1 MKNFDGII
9 LGCGAA
15 GAMCAISSKVKSL
28 AVIDVATRPAKKL
41 LVTGNGRCN
50 LTNTNV
56 NSSFYNTNIDRYLKR
71 FDNKQTLR
79 FFNSLG
85 LETYADDEGR
95 VYPISNS
102 AKSVVDVISQKLND
116 ENLFLGQKIVSVRKE
131 KEFFVVETDKE
142 VFKAKKLV
150 VTTGGNSF
158 SLLGNLGVKYAKFT
172 PSLVSLKAKN
182 TRELNGI
189 KLSDVKVTAT
199 NKFGSV
205 IEIGEVLFKEEG
217 LSGIVIFNIST
228 LFARN
233 NDFSGSVSIDLLPK
247 LSKKEIFEW
256 LIERKKLDVFGDKFF
271 VGMFQNAVANEIF
284 KQAKINTN
292 KNVKEFSDQEID
304 GMVNIIKN
312 LHFEVFGC
320 YENNQVFS
328 GGVRLD
334 DLTENLESKQI
345 KNLFF
350 CGEIVNVDGVCGGYN
365 LQWAWTSGHIVGES
379 LWLRLNKY
387 LFQ

>member
-1 MKNFDGII
+1 MKNFDVII

-158 SLLGNLGVKYAKFT
+158 SLLGNLGVKYAKFI

-247 LSKKEIFEW
+247 LGKKEIFER

-304 GMVNIIKN
+304 GMVDAIKN

-379 LWLRLNKY
+379 L
-387 LFQ
+387 